1 MTPPDLREL
10 AQQGDLNAIAAL
22 LNRQLQPLGM
32 TAQTSLQ
39 GEECLVVLLESVEFV
54 PDRYAVVQLIRN
66 ELTDLEFDEIN
77 RVKVRGRQAGQEELA
92 WSHEV
97 GLEVGTYS
105 MLMVS
110 QAQDQNA
117 SVPAPATEANQ
128 SQQLLLE
135 PQRWQKIAIG
145 ILTAV
150 LVLALLVFA
159 GQKLIPGF
167 SDNIFRPGNNEGN
180 PTVPATQP

>member
-39 GEECLVVLLESVEFV
+39 GDCLFVLLESKEFV
-54 PDRYAVVQLIRN
+54 PDRFAVVQLIRN

-77 RVKVRGRQAGQEELA
+77 RVKVHGRQAGQETLP
-92 WSHEV
+92 WSHEI

-110 QAQDQNA
+110 QAPDKSA
-117 SVPAPATEANQ
+117 PVPAPPSEVDQ
-128 SQQLLLE
+128 SQQLLLN
-135 PQRWQKIAIG
+135 PQRWQKVAIG
-145 ILTAV
+145 ILIAIL
-150 LVLALLVFA
+150 LVAALVFA
-159 GQKLIPGF
+159 GQKFIAGA
-167 SDNIFRPGNNEGN
+167 SHNNPEN

>member
-39 GEECLVVLLESVEFV
+39 GECLVVLLESVEFV

-110 QAQDQNA
+110 QAQDQKVP
-117 SVPAPATEANQ
+117 VPAPATEANQ

-135 PQRWQKIAIG
+135 PQRWKKIAIG
-145 ILTAV
+145 ILTTV

-167 SDNIFRPGNNEGN
+167 SDNIFRYENNQGN

>member
-10 AQQGDLNAIAAL
+10 AQQGDLNAIEAL

-39 GEECLVVLLESVEFV
+39 GEECLIVLLESVEFV

-110 QAQDQNA
+110 QAQDQKVP
-117 SVPAPATEANQ
+117 VPAPATEANQ
-128 SQQLLLE
+128 SQQVLLE

-150 LVLALLVFA
+150 LFVALLVFA

-167 SDNIFRPGNNEGN
+167 SDNIFRSENNQGN
-180 PTVPATQP
+180 PTMPATQP

>member
-1 MTPPDLREL
+1 MIPPDFREL

-54 PDRYAVVQLIRN
+54 PDRSAVVQLIRN

-77 RVKVRGRQAGQEELA
+77 RVKVRARQAGQEELA

-110 QAQDQNA
+110 QAQDQK
-117 SVPAPATEANQ
+117 VPAPATEADQ
-128 SQQLLLE
+128 SQQVLLQ
-135 PQRWQKIAIG
+135 PQRWQKIAMG
-145 ILTAV
+145 ILIAV
-150 LVLALLVFA
+150 LLVALLVFA

-167 SDNIFRPGNNEGN
+167 SDNSEYQGN